1 MTSEAKA
8 VTFNKY
14 FWEHMNKITSFYH
27 AVFKEKNRTSIVVR
41 QALYSFMLKGVSV
54 LVSFIYVPLLLN
66 YLDSEKYGIW
76 LTLVTVTNWVTLFDI
91 GLGHGLRNKLTESIA
106 NQDLKLGRIYISTT
120 YALLGLI
127 TLAFLIVF
135 NLINPFIPWNNFLNS
150 RLISPHEL
158 LIVTSIAFSAT
169 ILRFFLQL
177 IGVIFLS
184 HQKSS
189 MNDLMNTVSSFGSL
203 IGVGLVSF
211 LMPRGNLILLSAIIT
226 LTPVLVYLIFS
237 IVAFKTRF
245 KELSPSF
252 SEVKLSYSKPLFLL
266 SSQFFIVQVT
276 ALIVYASANILVV
289 NLFNPNEVI
298 RYNIAYTIFNSGI
311 LVMTLCLS
319 PIWSSV
325 TDAYAVK
332 DFGYLKKMLKRLNYL
347 SIFFSLGMVLL
358 LAISGPIYHIWLKGK
373 VEIPFITS
381 FAMALYAIIFMF
393 QAPYSAFINGMGKVK
408 LTSLLAVPGIA
419 VYLLGAVFI
428 SRYLNNSAG
437 VIAGITLSSIM
448 SLIIQRIQVSKLLN
462 GRATGIWA
470 A

>member
-1 MTSEAKA
+1 
-8 VTFNKY
+8 
-14 FWEHMNKITSFYH
+14 MNKVASLYQ

-41 QALYSFMLKGVSV
+41 QALYSFLLKGVSV

-91 GLGHGLRNKLTESIA
+91 GLGHGLRNKLTEALA
-106 NQDLKLGRIYISTT
+106 NQDINLGRIYISTT

-127 TLAFLIVF
+127 TLVFLIVF
-135 NLINPFIPWNNFLNS
+135 NLLNPFIPWNSFLNS
-150 RLISPHEL
+150 KLISPHEIF
-158 LIVTSIAFSAT
+158 IVTSIAFSAT

-184 HQKSS
+184 HQQSS
-189 MNDLMNTVSSFGSL
+189 MNDLMNTISSFASL
-203 IGVGLVSF
+203 IAVGLVSF
-211 LMPRGNLILLSAIIT
+211 MMPPGNLILLAAIIT
-226 LTPVLVYLIFS
+226 LTPVFVYLIFS
-237 IVAFKTRF
+237 VVAFKTRF
-245 KELSPSF
+245 KGLSPSF
-252 SEVKLSYSKPLFLL
+252 AKVRLSYSKPLFLL

-289 NLFNPNEVI
+289 NLFNPSEVI
-298 RYNIAYTIFNSGI
+298 RYNIAYTIFNSSI
-311 LVMTLCLS
+311 MVMTLCLS

-332 DFGYLKKMLKRLNYL
+332 DFNYLKKMLKRLNYL
-347 SIFFSLGMVLL
+347 SMLFSAGVLVL
-358 LAISGPIYHIWLKGK
+358 LAISGPLYQIWLKGK

-381 FAMALYAIIFMF
+381 LAMALYAIIFMF
-393 QAPYSAFINGMGKVK
+393 QAPYSAFINGMGKIK
-408 LTSLLAVPGIA
+408 FTSLLAVPGIA
-419 VYLLGAVFI
+419 VYLLGAVLI

-437 VIAGITLSSIM
+437 VIAGITLSSLI
-448 SLIIQRIQVSKLLN
+448 SLIIQRIQVNKLLN